1 MEEEN
6 KIYVGNLDYGI
17 SEDEIKT
24 FIEEKGFAV
33 TEFKIITDR
42 FSGRSK
48 GFGFAELTKTED
60 IDPAISALDGL
71 DMNGRKLRV
80 NKALRRREQ
89 SDDQGSF

>member
-6 KIYVGNLDYGI
+6 KIYVGNLDYGL

-48 GFGFAELTKTED
+48 GFGFAELTKADD
-60 IDPAISALDGL
+60 IDPAISALDGVDL
-71 DMNGRKLRV
+71 NGRKLRV

-89 SDDQGSF
+89 SDDQSS